1 MAVPVY
7 WGLLWLTLCSSIAII
22 QAALD
27 ALAKL
32 QRQGAFP
39 PITVDEPPGPGAN
52 PKSNALPSSAIALE
66 HRVSFLSLSSMLCE
80 LTQGIP
86 SS

>member
-52 PKSNALPSSAIALE
+52 PKSNALPLFCSRFGASC
-66 HRVSFLSLSSMLCE
+66 SLSLSYDVV
-80 LTQGIP
+80 
-86 SS
+86 